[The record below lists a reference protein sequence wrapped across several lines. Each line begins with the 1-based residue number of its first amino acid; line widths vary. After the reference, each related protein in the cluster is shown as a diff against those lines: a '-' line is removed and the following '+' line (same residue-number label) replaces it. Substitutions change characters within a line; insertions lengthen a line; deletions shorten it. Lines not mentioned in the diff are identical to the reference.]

1 MRPAIPPQA
10 FLFEEGFTMT
20 SFVHTEYPS
29 QHPGVVRAEQAAET
43 IKNLASGFNGARGA
57 ATLLLS
63 AVVAAL
69 LVVANQVVDTWTE
82 GHLLMAWI
90 VMWTIAFAALALL
103 AAPARN
109 AGSVL
114 RTTMR
119 AWTERR
125 KQATAD
131 ARLWELALTDAR
143 VMADIS
149 RAMTRDTVRDV
160 RGYY

>member
-1 MRPAIPPQA
+1 
-10 FLFEEGFTMT
+10 
-20 SFVHTEYPS
+20 
-29 QHPGVVRAEQAAET
+29 
-43 IKNLASGFNGARGA
+43 
-57 ATLLLS
+57 
-63 AVVAAL
+63 VAAL
-69 LVVANQVVDTWTE
+69 LVVANQVVETWTE

-103 AAPARN
+103 ASPARN

-119 AWTERR
+119 AWSERR

-131 ARLWELALTDAR
+131 EQLWELALTDAR